1 MTAWGGIVSCDP
13 CAGLIVELTDEVTRL
28 RRLVATMAADS
39 ADPLPLVL
47 DRDGSRWCAEV
58 VGVRGSFSY
67 GGNLTEAT
75 RRAKAAALRAMAAGV
90 ERGEE
95 SRADGLFSARGRLH

>member
-1 MTAWGGIVSCDP
+1 MKCDR
-13 CAGLIVELTDEVTRL
+13 CGCDEDDDGEPLRL
-28 RRLVATMAADS
+28 E
-39 ADPLPLVL
+39 L
-47 DRDGSRWCAEV
+47 DRDGAFWCAEV

-95 SRADGLFSARGRLH
+95 SRADGLFSARGGRVH